1 MFNYE
6 KLTQDL
12 FNELPIR
19 KRQVLE
25 KRFGIEGG
33 EPLTLQAIGDQ
44 IGITRERVRQIENDA
59 LAYIKETQT
68 QKLQKPFEYFMDHL
82 TNYGGLREEGMLLK
96 ELGQDKFQ
104 NHVLLL
110 LTIGDPFF
118 KIKESNDFLSFW
130 TTEAKIEAEARKI
143 LKTVIKEFKNTQ
155 SPLPVKDLEK
165 KMPFNLKIPVLVSF
179 IDVSKFIFESPFGDY
194 GMVDWPEIRPKGLKD
209 QAYLVLKRH
218 DKPMHFRDI
227 AKGIEGL
234 PFVDKKIL
242 PESAHNELIRNK
254 RFVLIGRGLYALTE
268 WGYKPGTVKDILKG
282 LLKQSKPGL
291 TKEHLIEKVL
301 EQRNVKESTIVLNLQ
316 DKKIFKREKGAYTL
330 K

>member
-1 MFNYE
+1 
-6 KLTQDL
+6 
-12 FNELPIR
+12 
-19 KRQVLE
+19 
-25 KRFGIEGG
+25 
-33 EPLTLQAIGDQ
+33 
-44 IGITRERVRQIENDA
+44 
-59 LAYIKETQT
+59 
-68 QKLQKPFEYFMDHL
+68 
-82 TNYGGLREEGMLLK
+82 
-96 ELGQDKFQ
+96 
-104 NHVLLL
+104 
-110 LTIGDPFF
+110 
-118 KIKESNDFLSFW
+118 
-130 TTEAKIEAEARKI
+130 
-143 LKTVIKEFKNTQ
+143 
-155 SPLPVKDLEK
+155 
-165 KMPFNLKIPVLVSF
+165 
-179 IDVSKFIFESPFGDY
+179 
-194 GMVDWPEIRPKGLKD
+194 LKD

-242 PESAHNELIRNK
+242 PESVHNELIRNK